1 MCLCV
6 CVCVC
11 MSMLLSQF
19 IPPSPSPAVSTVC
32 SLCLHLCSFP
42 VAQQNPTQHCKGIIL
57 QLKKN
62 NHPYKQQTSCLP
74 LYIYIYFPTAPFIN
88 KQKYSLKK

>member
-1 MCLCV
+1 MCV

-11 MSMLLSQF
+11 ECYFLSSSHPLRPWLCPQ
-19 IPPSPSPAVSTVC
+19 VC
-32 SLCLHLCSFP
+32 SLCLHLCSFR
-42 VAQQNPTQHCKGIIL
+42 VVQQNPTQHCKAIIL

-62 NHPYKQQTSCLP
+62 NHPYKQQKSCLP
-74 LYIYIYFPTAPFIN
+74 LYIYFPKAPFIN